1 MSAASIARIKRRVA
15 AHYGVEVNDL
25 VSVRTARQVTRPRH
39 VAIYLCR
46 RLTPFSAAAIGK
58 HFGGRDRTTVAS
70 AWRGIEA
77 RLADDSGLAA
87 EIENLRTAIE
97 ADCTSPPGNTPGP
110 CFAPAVRGEAR
121 ALRERAAALDRLA
134 DSIAAAEADG

>member
-39 VAIYLCR
+39 VAMYLCG

-70 AWRGIEA
+70 AWRGIAA
-77 RLADDSGLAA
+77 RMAEDADLAA
-87 EIENLRTAIE
+87 EIENLRTAIAAE
-97 ADCTSPPGNTPGP
+97 CTPGTAP
-110 CFAPAVRGEAR
+110 DFARAVRGEAR
-121 ALRERAAALDRLA
+121 ALRERAAALDHLA

>member
-77 RLADDSGLAA
+77 RMADDSGLAA
-87 EIENLRTAIE
+87 EIESLRAALAAE
-97 ADCTSPPGNTPGP
+97 RTSPPGNAPD
-110 CFAPAVRGEAR
+110 FALAVRGEAR
-121 ALRERAAALDRLA
+121 ALRERAAALDHLA